1 MWRSFF
7 KDKKWYLW
15 SYGGGFFII
24 SLLVLQKKPPR
35 INFRD
40 RLVPWPT
47 SQARP
52 LGPLSDPSGSNHPA
66 SCNRNAHGDA
76 QNLYP

>member
-24 SLLVLQKKPPR
+24 SLACFTNLFRRIIQQLV
-35 INFRD
+35 
-40 RLVPWPT
+40 
-47 SQARP
+47 
-52 LGPLSDPSGSNHPA
+52 
-66 SCNRNAHGDA
+66 
-76 QNLYP
+76 